1 MAILRVELVGDDA
14 DDDDNDEYCGR
25 LVGTNAS
32 VVDTRRIATAVA
44 VAITIVFKAGDARFM
59 ILVVNY
65 CCCCW
70 VRVDNICCWIRS
82 LFVDLCFMNTVRQDT
97 WVFRC
102 RQEIDDTTFMMC

>member
-1 MAILRVELVGDDA
+1 VAIDFPNPRDDPVTIITLESSVMAILRVELVGDDDDDA

-25 LVGTNAS
+25 LVGTNAC
-32 VVDTRRIATAVA
+32 VVETRRIATAVV

-70 VRVDNICCWIRS
+70 VRS
-82 LFVDLCFMNTVRQDT
+82 
-97 WVFRC
+97 
-102 RQEIDDTTFMMC
+102 